1 MGIGNGPWPAR
12 VAGKAHRAEAPR
24 CRRRQ
29 FEVTTLRSI
38 PIIHAVIMSF
48 QKMLGE
54 WTRNATLSRDARLDF
69 QEIAVS
75 RDLRM
80 DA

>member
-1 MGIGNGPWPAR
+1 MAIPATVNFLRVLSAQSIAGNAR
-12 VAGKAHRAEAPR
+12 SPIFSNG
-24 CRRRQ
+24 
-29 FEVTTLRSI
+29 RSVCF
-38 PIIHAVIMSF
+38 VIMCF
-48 QKMLGE
+48 QKMFGE

-75 RDLRM
+75 RDLRI

>member
-1 MGIGNGPWPAR
+1 MFSSDSNFRFAI
-12 VAGKAHRAEAPR
+12 K
-24 CRRRQ
+24 
-29 FEVTTLRSI
+29 
-38 PIIHAVIMSF
+38 SF